1 MIFYWMIT
9 AGYCTDY
16 LDVLIGEGRL
26 SLETTLVS
34 FDPVDVTDSSTWVAV
49 EQIVIP
55 RRWWMTEV
63 GAGLAYQE
71 QDSVD

>member
-1 MIFYWMIT
+1 MIFHWMIT

-55 RRWWMTEV
+55 RRWWMTEM
-63 GAGLAYQE
+63 GAGLAHQE